1 MQAKLSVADLFSLT
15 KDWLED
21 IQSAGE
27 WGMADGLV
35 IEPDLP
41 RALEEEAENA
51 RKELER
57 E

>member
-1 MQAKLSVADLFSLT
+1 LSVADLFSLT

-21 IQSAGE
+21 IQTAGE
-27 WGMADGLV
+27 WGMDDGLAV
-35 IEPDLP
+35 ESDVP

-51 RKELER
+51 RRELER